1 MSAGE
6 VVGITVRRVTAPH
19 DAQAASHDE
28 GSAHMSI
35 HKNGKVVLVTG
46 ANKGLGREIAAQ
58 LGRQGYTVIVAAR
71 DVAGGKA
78 VADAITAEGGSAHAL
93 ELEVTNADHIA
104 NAVSWVGNT
113 FGKLD
118 VLVNNA
124 GVALE
129 WNTTGTTVER
139 FRSTLDVNLVAPWAL
154 THAFTALLSKSDD
167 ARVINQSSI
176 LGSIATADAAYEQM
190 GAFFSPGYATSKA
203 GLDMLTVIQSKA
215 LASKN
220 IAVTAAH
227 PGWVKTDL
235 GSDAA
240 PMEVVDGA
248 KTVVGLVSIA
258 RDKFPHAQLTHMGDR
273 LPW

>member
-1 MSAGE
+1 MT
-6 VVGITVRRVTAPH
+6 I
-19 DAQAASHDE
+19 Q
-28 GSAHMSI
+28 
-35 HKNGKVVLVTG
+35 KNGKVVLVTG
-46 ANKGLGREIAAQ
+46 ANKGLGREIASQ
-58 LGRQGYTVIVAAR
+58 LAHQGYTVIVAAR
-71 DVAGGKA
+71 DEAAGKS
-78 VADAITAEGGSAHAL
+78 VVDAITAAGGDARAL
-93 ELEVTNADHIA
+93 KLEVTNADDIIA
-104 NAVSWVGNT
+104 AAKWIGDT

-129 WNTTGTTVER
+129 WNAAGTTVER
-139 FRSTLDVNLVAPWAL
+139 FRKTLDVNLIAPWAVTDAL
-154 THAFTALLSKSDD
+154 TPLLAKSNE

-176 LGSIATADAAYEQM
+176 LGSITTCEAAYEQM
-190 GAFFSPGYATSKA
+190 GGFFTPGYSTSKA
-203 GLDMLTVIQSKA
+203 GLDMLSMIQSKA

-220 IAVTAAH
+220 IAVCSAH

-248 KTVVGLVSIA
+248 KTVVGLVTVA
-258 RDKFPHAQLTHMGDR
+258 REKFPHGQLQHMGER

>member
-1 MSAGE
+1 MT
-6 VVGITVRRVTAPH
+6 I
-19 DAQAASHDE
+19 Q
-28 GSAHMSI
+28 
-35 HKNGKVVLVTG
+35 KNGKVVLVTG
-46 ANKGLGREIAAQ
+46 ANKGLGREIASQ
-58 LGRQGYTVIVAAR
+58 LAHQGYTVIVAAR
-71 DVAGGKA
+71 DEAAGKS
-78 VADAITAEGGSAHAL
+78 VVDAITAAGGDARAL
-93 ELEVTNADHIA
+93 KLEVTNADDITA
-104 NAVSWVGNT
+104 AAKWIGDT

-129 WNTTGTTVER
+129 WNAAGTTVER
-139 FRSTLDVNLVAPWAL
+139 FRKTLDVNLIAPWAVTDAL
-154 THAFTALLSKSDD
+154 TPLLAKSND

-176 LGSIATADAAYEQM
+176 LGSITTCEAAYEQM
-190 GAFFSPGYATSKA
+190 GGFFTPGYSTSKA
-203 GLDMLTVIQSKA
+203 GLDMLSMIQSKA

-220 IAVTAAH
+220 IAVCSAH

-248 KTVVGLVSIA
+248 KTVVGLVTVA
-258 RDKFPHAQLTHMGDR
+258 REKFPHGQLQHMGER

>member
-1 MSAGE
+1 
-6 VVGITVRRVTAPH
+6 
-19 DAQAASHDE
+19 
-28 GSAHMSI
+28 MSI
-35 HKNGKVVLVTG
+35 SNNGKVVLVTG
-46 ANKGLGREIAAQ
+46 ANKGLGKEIASQ
-58 LGRQGYTVIVAAR
+58 LGRQGYTVIVGAR
-71 DVAGGKA
+71 DEAAGKS
-78 VADAITAEGGSAHAL
+78 VVDAITAGGGAAYAL
-93 ELEVTNADHIA
+93 KLEVTSADDIA
-104 NAVSWVGNT
+104 HAVAWIGSK

-129 WNTTGTTVER
+129 WNEKGTTVER
-139 FRSTLDVNLVAPWAL
+139 FRATLDVNLVAPWAL
-154 THAFTALLSKSDD
+154 TDALVPLLSKSSD
-167 ARVINQSSI
+167 ARVINQSSV
-176 LGSIATADAAYEQM
+176 LGSITTAENAYEQM
-190 GAFFSPGYATSKA
+190 GGFFTAGYSTSKA

-258 RDKFPHAQLTHMGDR
+258 REKFPHAQLQHMGER